1 MISAFLNSVKIPEL
15 RRRIL
20 FTLAVIVIVRLGA
33 AITTPGVN
41 QGVLQEW
48 FRTSLSQRTGGGLA
62 ALFNLFSGGALE
74 NCAVFSLGIMP
85 YISASIMMQLLTA
98 VIPQLGRLARED
110 GGRQKI
116 MQLTRYTTLVL
127 CIFQGYLLALSFQHP
142 ESYHTMLPGITDT
155 IRQLGVPLVDDL
167 GWKFR
172 IVTVVSLTTGTL
184 VLMWL
189 GDQITERGIGNGIS
203 LIITIGIVARLPAAL
218 VQAWKTFVPSGQ
230 GASQVNP
237 MVLVLLVLVL
247 IFVIAAV
254 IAITQGVRKITVQ
267 YAKRVVGR
275 KMYGGQTQY
284 MPLKVNYA
292 GVMPI
297 IFAWALLLFPA
308 TIVSYGFKNSPTAN
322 RIAAALSTG
331 WPHYV
336 ALAAMIFFFSYF
348 WVATQFQPTQIA
360 DDLKKYGG
368 YIPGVRPGK
377 PTADFLDY
385 TMTRLTFAGAI
396 FLTLIAVFPS
406 LLSQWLNVPVITA
419 QFFGGTSLL
428 IIVGVMLDT
437 MRQVETHLIQRHY
450 DGFLRKGR
458 IRGRSFDRAA
468 YARGEAVE
476 QWHPHLVWCGYCR
489 ARDCR
494 GRDLS
499 LWAIGE
505 KAACSSRP
513 ARFRQRNS
521 GGNDYAALRD
531 SRDFTRG
538 DSAA

>member
-1 MISAFLNSVKIPEL
+1 MVSAFLNTVKIPEL

-33 AITTPGVN
+33 AISTPGVN
-41 QGVLQEW
+41 SAVLQEW
-48 FRTSLSQRTGGGLA
+48 FRDSLTQKSGGGVA

-74 NCAVFSLGIMP
+74 NCAIFSLGIMP
-85 YISASIMMQLLTA
+85 YISASIMLQLLTA
-98 VIPQLGRLARED
+98 VIPKLGRLARED

-116 MQLTRYTTLVL
+116 MQMTRYATVAL
-127 CIFQGYLLALSFQHP
+127 CMVQGYLLAVSFQHP
-142 ESYHTMLPGITDT
+142 ESYQTMLPGITET
-155 IRQLGVPLVDDL
+155 IGKLGIPLVADL
-167 GWKFR
+167 GMVFR
-172 IVTVVSLTTGTL
+172 IVTVLTLTAGTL
-184 VLMWL
+184 FLMWL

-218 VQAWKTFVPSGQ
+218 AQAWKTFVPSEG
-230 GASQVNP
+230 GGSQVNP
-237 MVLVLLVLVL
+237 AILVLMIAFLF
-247 IFVIAAV
+247 IVIGAV
-254 IAITQGVRKITVQ
+254 IAVTEGVRKITVQ

-275 KMYGGQTQY
+275 KMYGGQTQF

-297 IFAWALLLFPA
+297 IFAWALLLFPT
-308 TIVSYGFKNSPTAN
+308 TIVGMAFPNSPRA
-322 RIAAALSTG
+322 RGIADALSHG

-336 ALAAMIFFFSYF
+336 VLAGMIFFFSYF
-348 WVATQFQPTQIA
+348 WVATQFQPGQIA

-377 PTADFLDY
+377 PTSEFLDF

-396 FLTLIAVFPS
+396 FLTMIAILPS
-406 LLSQWLNVPVITA
+406 LLSQGLNVPPITA

-458 IRGRSFDRAA
+458 IRSGFDR
-468 YARGEAVE
+468 
-476 QWHPHLVWCGYCR
+476 
-489 ARDCR
+489 
-494 GRDLS
+494 
-499 LWAIGE
+499 
-505 KAACSSRP
+505 
-513 ARFRQRNS
+513 
-521 GGNDYAALRD
+521 GNYN
-531 SRDFTRG
+531 RG
-538 DSAA
+538 DTARESTLMWLYVGMAVLVIAGVAIFVYGR

>member
-1 MISAFLNSVKIPEL
+1 MVSAFLNSVKIPEL

-20 FTLAVIVIVRLGA
+20 FTLAVIVLVRLGA
-33 AITTPGVN
+33 AIATPGVN
-41 QGVLQEW
+41 QAVLQEW
-48 FRTSLSQRTGGGLA
+48 FRTASSRTGGGLA

-74 NCAVFSLGIMP
+74 NCAIFSLGIMP

-98 VIPQLGRLARED
+98 VIPRLGRLQREE
-110 GGRQKI
+110 GGRQKN
-116 MQLTRYTTLVL
+116 MQLTRDATVGL

-142 ESYHTMLPGITDT
+142 ESYHTILGGISET
-155 IRQLGVPLVDDL
+155 IRNIGIPLVDDL

-172 IVTVVSLTTGTL
+172 IITVISLTTGTL
-184 VLMWL
+184 LLMWL

-203 LIITIGIVARLPAAL
+203 LIITIGIVARLPAGL

-247 IFVIAAV
+247 VFVIAAV

-308 TIVSYGFKNSPTAN
+308 TIVQYGFRNSPTAA
-322 RIAAALSTG
+322 RIASALSTG

-377 PTADFLDY
+377 PTADFLDF

-396 FLTLIAVFPS
+396 FLTVIAVVPS
-406 LLSQWLNVPVITA
+406 LLSQGLNVPMITA

-437 MRQVETHLIQRHY
+437 MRQV
-450 DGFLRKGR
+450 
-458 IRGRSFDRAA
+458 
-468 YARGEAVE
+468 
-476 QWHPHLVWCGYCR
+476 
-489 ARDCR
+489 
-494 GRDLS
+494 
-499 LWAIGE
+499 
-505 KAACSSRP
+505 
-513 ARFRQRNS
+513 
-521 GGNDYAALRD
+521 
-531 SRDFTRG
+531 
-538 DSAA
+538 

>member
-1 MISAFLNSVKIPEL
+1 MVSAFLNTVKIPEL

-41 QGVLQEW
+41 QAVIQEW
-48 FRTSLSQRTGGGLA
+48 FRTALTEKTGGQIA

-98 VIPQLGRLARED
+98 VIPRLSRLARED

-116 MQLTRYTTLVL
+116 MQLTRYATLGL
-127 CIFQGYLLALSFQHP
+127 CIFQGYMLAVSFQHP
-142 ESYHTMLPGITDT
+142 ESYHITLPGITDT
-155 IRQLGVPLVDDL
+155 IRNLGIPLVDDL
-167 GWKFR
+167 GWTFR
-172 IVTVVSLTTGTL
+172 IITVISLTTGTL
-184 VLMWL
+184 FLMWL

-218 VQAWKTFVPSGQ
+218 AQAWKTFVPSGGQ
-230 GASQVNP
+230 ATQVNP
-237 MVLVLLVLVL
+237 MVLVLLVLFLV
-247 IFVIAAV
+247 FVIAAV
-254 IAITQGVRKITVQ
+254 IAITQGVRKVTVQ

-297 IFAWALLLFPA
+297 IFAWALLLFPT
-308 TIVSYGFKNSPTAN
+308 TIVSYAFKNSPTAA
-322 RIAAALSTG
+322 RIAAALSNG
-331 WPHYV
+331 WPHYAV
-336 ALAAMIFFFSYF
+336 LAAMIFFFSYF

-377 PTADFLDY
+377 PTSDFLDF
-385 TMTRLTFAGAI
+385 TMTRLTFAGAV
-396 FLTLIAVFPS
+396 FLTLIAVLPS
-406 LLSQWLNVPVITA
+406 LLSQSLNVPTITA

-428 IIVGVMLDT
+428 IVVGVMLDT

-458 IRGRSFDRAA
+458 IRGRAFDRAS
-468 YARGEAVE
+468 YARGEAAGGGTLMWLYVCIA
-476 QWHPHLVWCGYCR
+476 VII
-489 ARDCR
+489 
-494 GRDLS
+494 
-499 LWAIGE
+499 IGGV
-505 KAACSSRP
+505 AAFLASK
-513 ARFRQRNS
+513 
-521 GGNDYAALRD
+521 
-531 SRDFTRG
+531 
-538 DSAA
+538 

>member
-1 MISAFLNSVKIPEL
+1 MVSAFLNTVKIPEL

-33 AITTPGVN
+33 AISTPGVN
-41 QGVLQEW
+41 PAVLQEW
-48 FRTSLSQRTGGGLA
+48 FRGTMSEKTGGGVA

-74 NCAVFSLGIMP
+74 NCAIFSLGIMP
-85 YISASIMMQLLTA
+85 YISASIMLQLLTA
-98 VIPQLGRLARED
+98 VIPQLGRLAKED

-116 MQLTRYTTLVL
+116 MQFTRYATVGL
-127 CIFQGYLLALSFQHP
+127 CFVQAYLLAVSFQHP
-142 ESYHTMLPGITDT
+142 ESYHTVLGGISDT
-155 IRQLGVPLVDDL
+155 IRNLGVPLVEDT
-167 GWKFR
+167 GWTFR
-172 IVTVVSLTTGTL
+172 VVTVISLTTGTL
-184 VLMWL
+184 FLMWL

-218 VQAWKTFVPSGQ
+218 AQAWKTFVPSAETGT
-230 GASQVNP
+230 SQVSP
-237 MVLVLLVLVL
+237 AILVLMVAFLFL
-247 IFVIAAV
+247 VIAGV

-297 IFAWALLLFPA
+297 IFAWALLLFPT
-308 TIVSYGFKNSPTAN
+308 TIVSVAFKNSRTAKM
-322 RIAAALSTG
+322 ISDMLSTG
-331 WPHYV
+331 WLHYV
-336 ALAAMIFFFSYF
+336 VLAAMIFFFSYF
-348 WVATQFQPTQIA
+348 WVATQFQPAQIA

-377 PTADFLDY
+377 PTSEFLDF

-396 FLTLIAVFPS
+396 FLTLIAILPS
-406 LLSQWLNVPVITA
+406 LLSQGLHVPQITA

-428 IIVGVMLDT
+428 IIVGVILDT

-458 IRGRSFDRAA
+458 IRGRSFDRAS
-468 YARGEAVE
+468 YSRGEAAGSGA
-476 QWHPHLVWCGYCR
+476 LVWLYVGI
-489 ARDCR
+489 AVIVI
-494 GRDLS
+494 GGV
-499 LWAIGE
+499 AIFLY
-505 KAACSSRP
+505 SR
-513 ARFRQRNS
+513 
-521 GGNDYAALRD
+521 
-531 SRDFTRG
+531 
-538 DSAA
+538 

>member
-1 MISAFLNSVKIPEL
+1 MVSAFLNTVKIPEL

-41 QGVLQEW
+41 QAVLQEW
-48 FRTSLSQRTGGGLA
+48 FRTSLSGSSGGSVA
-62 ALFNLFSGGALE
+62 ALLNLFSGGALE

-98 VIPQLGRLARED
+98 VIPRLGRLARED

-116 MQLTRYTTLVL
+116 MQYTRYMTLVL
-127 CIFQGYLLALSFQHP
+127 CIFQGYLLAISFQHP
-142 ESYHTMLPGITDT
+142 ESYHTTLPGITDT
-155 IRQLGVPLVDDL
+155 IRSLGIPLVEDL
-167 GWKFR
+167 GWTFR
-172 IVTVVSLTTGTL
+172 VVTVVSLTTGTL
-184 VLMWL
+184 FLMWL
-189 GDQITERGIGNGIS
+189 GDQITERGVGNGIS

-218 VQAWKTFVPSGQ
+218 AQAWKTFVPSGIT
-230 GASQVNP
+230 GTSQVNP
-237 MVLVLLVLVL
+237 MVLVLMVAFLFL
-247 IFVIAAV
+247 VIAGV

-297 IFAWALLLFPA
+297 IFAWALLLFPNQ
-308 TIVSYGFKNSPTAN
+308 IVSWTFPNSPTA
-322 RIAAALSTG
+322 RHISELLSTG
-331 WPHYV
+331 WLHYV
-336 ALAAMIFFFSYF
+336 VLAGMIFFFSYF
-348 WVATQFQPTQIA
+348 WVATQFQPSQIA

-377 PTADFLDY
+377 PTSDFLDF
-385 TMTRLTFAGAI
+385 TMTRLTFAGAF
-396 FLTLIAVFPS
+396 FLTIIAVLPS
-406 LLSQWLNVPVITA
+406 LLSQGMHVPQITA

-458 IRGRSFDRAA
+458 IRGRSFDRAS
-468 YARGEAVE
+468 YARGEAAGSGALMWLYVGIA
-476 QWHPHLVWCGYCR
+476 VIVIGGVAVFFY
-489 ARDCR
+489 
-494 GRDLS
+494 GR
-499 LWAIGE
+499 
-505 KAACSSRP
+505 
-513 ARFRQRNS
+513 
-521 GGNDYAALRD
+521 
-531 SRDFTRG
+531 
-538 DSAA
+538 

>member
-1 MISAFLNSVKIPEL
+1 MVSAFLNTVKIPEL

-20 FTLAVIVIVRLGA
+20 FTLAVVVIVRLGA

-41 QGVLQEW
+41 QAVLQEW
-48 FRTSLSQRTGGGLA
+48 FRTSAGRGGGGLA

-98 VIPQLGRLARED
+98 VIPQLGRLAREE

-116 MQLTRYTTLVL
+116 MQMTRYATVGL

-142 ESYHTMLPGITDT
+142 ESYHTILGGISET
-155 IRQLGVPLVDDL
+155 IRNIGIPLVDDL

-172 IVTVVSLTTGTL
+172 IITVISLTTGTL
-184 VLMWL
+184 LLMWL

-247 IFVIAAV
+247 VFVIAAV

-308 TIVSYGFKNSPTAN
+308 TIVSYGFK
-322 RIAAALSTG
+322 
-331 WPHYV
+331 Y
-336 ALAAMIFFFSYF
+336 
-348 WVATQFQPTQIA
+348 
-360 DDLKKYGG
+360 
-368 YIPGVRPGK
+368 
-377 PTADFLDY
+377 
-385 TMTRLTFAGAI
+385 
-396 FLTLIAVFPS
+396 
-406 LLSQWLNVPVITA
+406 
-419 QFFGGTSLL
+419 
-428 IIVGVMLDT
+428 
-437 MRQVETHLIQRHY
+437 
-450 DGFLRKGR
+450 
-458 IRGRSFDRAA
+458 
-468 YARGEAVE
+468 
-476 QWHPHLVWCGYCR
+476 
-489 ARDCR
+489 
-494 GRDLS
+494 
-499 LWAIGE
+499 
-505 KAACSSRP
+505 
-513 ARFRQRNS
+513 
-521 GGNDYAALRD
+521 
-531 SRDFTRG
+531 
-538 DSAA
+538 